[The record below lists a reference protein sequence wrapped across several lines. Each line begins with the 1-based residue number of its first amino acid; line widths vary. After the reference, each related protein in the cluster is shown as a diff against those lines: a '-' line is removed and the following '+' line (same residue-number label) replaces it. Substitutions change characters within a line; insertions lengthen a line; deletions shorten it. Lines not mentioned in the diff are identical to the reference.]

1 MGAVFKWPY
10 EFRGYKVQSMLG
22 EIRVAV
28 RLWITVVAALVAVGS
43 LSGVA
48 LITLYDELLESRK
61 LETKHLVDVARGV
74 VQQYQRRAEN
84 GDLSR
89 GQAQQ
94 QALETLRGLR
104 YNAGEYYFVLDM
116 KHTILLHPIKPQLEG
131 RDGALIKD
139 PNGKY
144 LFKEM
149 VAVVKR
155 HGEGSVGYQW
165 PKAGFDEPVDKVTF
179 VQGVPEWGWVI
190 GTGVYLDDVDAIF
203 MQKSQVQMWLMLI
216 VAGLTIVTYIFIINS
231 IADPLNSLAQLMNRI
246 RDSGDLTLRAKEH
259 GNDEMAEI
267 ACDFNAMMDSFQQ
280 ITGNT
285 SESSVKVQRATEQLR
300 QIAEA
305 TRAGMD
311 RQQGEIELAASAINE
326 MSATVHEVAHNVSST
341 AEAASK
347 ANSEAGQGM
356 ALLSKAIEAINGLAA
371 EVQRAADVIHRLGD
385 VSERIGDVTSVI
397 NGIAEQTN
405 LLALNAAIE
414 AARAGEQGRGFA
426 VVADEVRALA
436 SRTKESTETIQTMI
450 EELQSYS
457 QDAVKVMEQGQEFA
471 ASTVTQATQA
481 GEALTEIITD
491 VSVINDMSCQIA
503 SASEEQSVVA
513 EEINRNINTVS
524 QHASETTESSHQLEA
539 AGEALLVLASEL
551 REQVSRF
558 KV

>member
-1 MGAVFKWPY
+1 
-10 EFRGYKVQSMLG
+10 MLG

-179 VQGVPEWGWVI
+179 VQEVPEWDWVI

-385 VSERIGDVTSVI
+385 VSDRIGDVTSVI

>member
-1 MGAVFKWPY
+1 M
-10 EFRGYKVQSMLG
+10 QSMLG

-385 VSERIGDVTSVI
+385 VSDRIGDVTSVI

>member
-1 MGAVFKWPY
+1 M
-10 EFRGYKVQSMLG
+10 QSMLG

-246 RDSGDLTLRAKEH
+246 RESGDLTLRAKEH

-385 VSERIGDVTSVI
+385 VSDRIGDVTSVI

>member
-1 MGAVFKWPY
+1 
-10 EFRGYKVQSMLG
+10 
-22 EIRVAV
+22 
-28 RLWITVVAALVAVGS
+28 
-43 LSGVA
+43 
-48 LITLYDELLESRK
+48 
-61 LETKHLVDVARGV
+61 
-74 VQQYQRRAEN
+74 
-84 GDLSR
+84 
-89 GQAQQ
+89 
-94 QALETLRGLR
+94 
-104 YNAGEYYFVLDM
+104 
-116 KHTILLHPIKPQLEG
+116 
-131 RDGALIKD
+131 
-139 PNGKY
+139 
-144 LFKEM
+144 
-149 VAVVKR
+149 
-155 HGEGSVGYQW
+155 
-165 PKAGFDEPVDKVTF
+165 
-179 VQGVPEWGWVI
+179 
-190 GTGVYLDDVDAIF
+190 
-203 MQKSQVQMWLMLI
+203 
-216 VAGLTIVTYIFIINS
+216 
-231 IADPLNSLAQLMNRI
+231 
-246 RDSGDLTLRAKEH
+246 
-259 GNDEMAEI
+259 
-267 ACDFNAMMDSFQQ
+267 
-280 ITGNT
+280 TGNT

-356 ALLSKAIEAINGLAA
+356 ELLSKAIEAINGLAA

-385 VSERIGDVTSVI
+385 VSDRIGDVTSVI

-471 ASTVTQATQA
+471 ASTVAQATQA
-481 GEALTEIITD
+481 AEALTEITTD

-524 QHASETTESSHQLEA
+524 QHASETTESSHQLET
-539 AGEALLVLASEL
+539 AGEALLALASEL

>member
-1 MGAVFKWPY
+1 M
-10 EFRGYKVQSMLG
+10 QSMLG

-246 RDSGDLTLRAKEH
+246 RESGDLTLRAKEH

-471 ASTVTQATQA
+471 ASTVAQATQA